1 MVYEKGEIIDLVI
14 DGNHVGQVK
23 VTNALVSSLMVET
36 VRKSDEKVSLGR
48 KASEDIVDKDRS
60 FKHFLDQHGLS

>member
-36 VRKSDEKVSLGR
+36 VHKINEKISSVKSVTE
-48 KASEDIVDKDRS
+48 ENVDPDRS

>member
-36 VRKSDEKVSLGR
+36 VHKSDEKVSLGR
-48 KASEDIVDKDRS
+48 KAAEDIVDQDRS

>member
-36 VRKSDEKVSLGR
+36 VHKSDEKVSLGR